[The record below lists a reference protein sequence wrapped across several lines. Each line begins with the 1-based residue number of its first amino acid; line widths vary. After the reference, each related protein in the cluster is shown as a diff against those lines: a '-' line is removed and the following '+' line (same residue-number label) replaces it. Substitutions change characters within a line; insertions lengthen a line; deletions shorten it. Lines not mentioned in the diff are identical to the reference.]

1 MRMFPSVLAIVN
13 MALGPCLVVIIYLF
27 SFSAS
32 AQYGCVR
39 KAEIAGTNALSF
51 MAGQFAL
58 SMECDK
64 VLVGT
69 TEIVR
74 GRYTKMAEKIFQQYS
89 ERHQKQFDDL
99 KPFLTRNGFTM
110 KELFLEYIAKSRL
123 FIFDNQ
129 LNTPKQCHTFWNTLK
144 SRGLSLKLVQEQVVN
159 SRKASE
165 FQLCN

>member
-32 AQYGCVR
+32 AQYGCLR

-69 TEIVR
+69 TELVR
-74 GRYTKMAEKIFQQYS
+74 GRYTKMAEKIYQQYY
-89 ERHQKQFDDL
+89 ERHQKQFDDV
-99 KPFLTRNGFTM
+99 KPFLIRNEFTM

-129 LNTPKQCHTFWNTLK
+129 LNDPQQCHTFWNELK
-144 SRGLSLKLVQEQVVN
+144 SRGSSWKLVQEQVAKA
-159 SRKASE
+159 RKTSKVR
-165 FQLCN
+165 LCN